1 MTLGMKKT
9 LYKKILI
16 LSFIWLIPS
25 ISLAIDKKIAT
36 EIESLI
42 EKYRPEVIRLRRYL
56 HMNPELSNQEI
67 ETGRLISSRLISL
80 GLEVKSGVAGNG
92 VMGLLRGY
100 QSGPTIALRAD
111 MDALPIQEM
120 VASPFKSLNPG
131 VMHACGHDI
140 HMAIALG
147 TVYVLNDLRHYLKGN
162 IKFIF
167 QPAEEGVPTGE
178 EGGAALMIK
187 EGVLE
192 NPPIRAIFGLHVWP
206 EANVG
211 QILFSPGIIM
221 ASSDWFRLTIKG
233 KGAHGARPQDGVDAI
248 VLASQVIMALQS
260 IATRYIDPTDPIV
273 LTIGKISGGTRSN
286 ILADQV
292 ILEGTVRTLS
302 EANRQKIP
310 NLISSIVRGI
320 VQPLGGDFTLDY
332 RQVVPFVYNH
342 PELAKMMLPTLIGA
356 IGQENLLELKA
367 QFVAEDFAFY
377 AQKVPALY
385 FFLGVKNPREA
396 KSAPLHSPYFNPD
409 ERSIPVGIR
418 VMVHLLIDCLEKSS
432 LLESHLPF

>member
-1 MTLGMKKT
+1 MKNF
-9 LYKKILI
+9 LYKKI
-16 LSFIWLIPS
+16 FIFLFVLLLPAL
-25 ISLAIDKKIAT
+25 SLAIDKKIST

-42 EKYRPEVIRLRRYL
+42 ERYRGEIIRLRRYL
-56 HMNPELSNQEI
+56 HMNPELSNQEV

-80 GLEVKSGVAGNG
+80 GFEVKSGVAGNG
-92 VMGLLRGY
+92 VVGLLRGY

-120 VASPFKSLNPG
+120 LALPFKSLNPG
-131 VMHACGHDI
+131 VMHACGHDV

-147 TVYVLNDLRHYLKGN
+147 TAYVLNDLRHQLKGN

-167 QPAEEGVPTGE
+167 QPAEEGLSSGE

-187 EGVLE
+187 EGVLD
-192 NPPIRAIFGLHVWP
+192 NPPTRAIFGLHVWP

-211 QILFSPGIIM
+211 QIMFSPGIIM
-221 ASSDWFRLTIKG
+221 ASSDWFQLTIKG

-248 VLASQVIMALQS
+248 VLASQVVMALQS
-260 IATRYIDPTDPIV
+260 IASRHIDPTDPIV
-273 LTIGKISGGTRSN
+273 LTVGKISGGIRSN

-302 EANRQKIP
+302 EENRQKIP
-310 NLISSIVRGI
+310 SLITSVVRGL

-332 RQVVPFVYNH
+332 RHLVPFVYNH
-342 PELAKMMLPTLIGA
+342 PELAKLMLPTLIKA
-356 IGQENLLELKA
+356 VGQENLLDLKP

-377 AQKVPALY
+377 AQKIPALY
-385 FFLGVKNPREA
+385 FFLGVKNPRETKA
-396 KSAPLHSPYFNPD
+396 APLHSPYFNPD

-418 VMVHLLIDCLEKSS
+418 VMSHLLLDCLEKLSS
-432 LLESHLPF
+432 LVTQSENN